1 MEFTILR
8 FYRFTAC
15 LGKRHAFDPRLAHR
29 HHRLSLPGGCQSI
42 FMGIPIIGIYRDV
55 TSLYLSHHNYA
66 ALEGNRKVSV
76 KYMVQASNPTSSV
89 MVMVLVPTP
98 LCEWGGFSP
107 PALWEWGVSC
117 MYVCMYVCM
126 CLHRCW
132 MLHCSTSLVLH
143 RPLLLRHRILSGT
156 CADS

>member
-1 MEFTILR
+1 
-8 FYRFTAC
+8 
-15 LGKRHAFDPRLAHR
+15 
-29 HHRLSLPGGCQSI
+29 
-42 FMGIPIIGIYRDV
+42 MGIPIIGIYRDV

-66 ALEGNRKVSV
+66 ALEGNRRVSV

-107 PALWEWGVSC
+107 PALWEWGGLL
-117 MYVCMYVCM
+117 YVCMYVCVCVCM
-126 CLHRCW
+126 YVCLCVCVCLSVCMYVCRHAC
-132 MLHCSTSLVLH
+132 MHVCMYVCACTDVGCYVAVPLSYLH

>member
-1 MEFTILR
+1 
-8 FYRFTAC
+8 
-15 LGKRHAFDPRLAHR
+15 
-29 HHRLSLPGGCQSI
+29 
-42 FMGIPIIGIYRDV
+42 MGIPIIGIYRDV

-117 MYVCMYVCM
+117 MYVCMYV
-126 CLHRCW
+126 LAQ
-132 MLHCSTSLVLH
+132 MLDATLQYLSRLAQTLAATS
-143 RPLLLRHRILSGT
+143 
-156 CADS
+156 